1 MMKNGVARCKLDNR
15 KKCLHPN
22 VVIQCW
28 NNVFINCDRLKY
40 QKRKEAQPWWKYLD
54 WSTMRNTYPKLSKEL
69 QKRIFDEGYWSLGKG
84 RFEEEKAQP

>member
-1 MMKNGVARCKLDNR
+1 MKYCKNWA
-15 KKCLHPN
+15 KCKAYGYPCCNDDCPN
-22 VVIQCW
+22 HSE
-28 NNVFINCDRLKY
+28 KS
-40 QKRKEAQPWWKYLD
+40 KKEAQPWWKYLD